1 MAHESRAAKAPVRQ
15 SGGVR
20 NAVKTVS
27 TQKLG
32 QARGE
37 AGVVE
42 ANLYGDADT
51 NAQLK
56 ARGDEQAKNN
66 HDTGQVALL
75 TEAHN
80 NDPTAA
86 KEDPNKIAKMAE
98 GQSDSSRRLYSAIGA
113 SRNAPGAQHG
123 FAFAPSGFG
132 GGADLGRSAAQQS
145 VTQIIVKES
154 QKLAAYIAQ
163 MAGVIGAG
171 LGEVAGALVSMAESN
186 NDGGGGGG
194 Q

>member
-1 MAHESRAAKAPVRQ
+1 MTSGNRAAKAPVRQ
-15 SGGVR
+15 SSGVR
-20 NAVKTVS
+20 NAVKGAS
-27 TQKLG
+27 AQRLG

-37 AGVVE
+37 V
-42 ANLYGDADT
+42 NLYGDAGT
-51 NAQLK
+51 NADIK

-75 TEAHN
+75 SQSHN
-80 NDPTAA
+80 NDPTVSQ
-86 KEDPNKIAKMAE
+86 EDPNQIAKMAQ
-98 GQSDSSRRLYSAIGA
+98 GQSSSSRRLYSAIGA
-113 SRNAPGAQHG
+113 SRSAPGAQHG
-123 FAFAPSGFG
+123 YAFAPAGFG
-132 GGADLGRSAAQQS
+132 AGADLGRSAAQQS

-154 QKLAAYIAQ
+154 QKLANYIAQ

-171 LGEVAGALVSMAESN
+171 LGEVAGALVSMAEGN